1 MHFFSLISLLYMN
14 SDGLFV
20 FFTVIYVTTLLHL
33 LTEDV
38 ISLVLSLV
46 YEMIYKKG
54 RTTMIFFLV
63 QLLLSRVI

>member
-1 MHFFSLISLLYMN
+1 MIHAGYVHFFSLISLLYMN

-20 FFTVIYVTTLLHL
+20 IFTVIYVTTLLHL

-46 YEMIYKKG
+46 YEMI
-54 RTTMIFFLV
+54 
-63 QLLLSRVI
+63 